1 MTTMTASL
9 PELTR
14 RRHRGLPIGAA
25 LALLGL
31 LATGCERVPN
41 DPRVP
46 SLMPA
51 ADPAPVILVPGA
63 EASTLVTG
71 EGRVMWAA
79 AIGDLLDPATFDRL
93 AQPLTPG
100 SDAAEPFIATDVIR
114 GLPGHDFYGGLI
126 KSLERRSGGPCV
138 LPPDA
143 APESRCI
150 LFPWDWR
157 LDLGLAAARL
167 DALIEHLRRVHD
179 NPKLKVDLIGHSAGG
194 IVVRYFV
201 RFGARDVLEVPPEQ
215 LHVSFA
221 GASKVRR
228 AALLAVP
235 NDGSVLGLRAMMQG
249 HRLGLPVLRPELL
262 AVMPG
267 AYQALPHPERT
278 WLVDVDGKPVRRDLY
293 DPDTWRALRQSIFA
307 PTVRARVLELA
318 DGPVRL
324 AKLEAW
330 FVQALERGRRLQ
342 LALGQPVP
350 APFAYDIFAGDCM
363 PTLARLVEEHIDGA
377 PRLRFSPA
385 EIEHPRPGV
394 DYSALM
400 YHPGDGWVT
409 RGSALGRDI
418 GRRQPAFE
426 VRNAVL
432 CATR

>member
-1 MTTMTASL
+1 M
-9 PELTR
+9 
-14 RRHRGLPIGAA
+14 GAA

-31 LATGCERVPN
+31 LATGCDRVPD

-46 SLMPA
+46 SLTPA
-51 ADPAPVILVPGA
+51 ADPVPVILVPGA
-63 EASTLVTG
+63 EASTLVSG
-71 EGRVMWAA
+71 DGRVMWAA

-93 AQPLTPG
+93 AQPLSPG
-100 SDAAEPFIATDVIR
+100 IDAAEPFVPTDIVR
-114 GLPGHDFYGGLI
+114 GVPGQDFYGGLI

-138 LPPDA
+138 LPPA
-143 APESRCI
+143 VR
-150 LFPWDWR
+150 
-157 LDLGLAAARL
+157 
-167 DALIEHLRRVHD
+167 AL
-179 NPKLKVDLIGHSAGG
+179 
-194 IVVRYFV
+194 
-201 RFGARDVLEVPPEQ
+201 VLE
-215 LHVSFA
+215 
-221 GASKVRR
+221 R
-228 AALLAVP
+228 
-235 NDGSVLGLRAMMQG
+235 
-249 HRLGLPVLRPELL
+249 
-262 AVMPG
+262 
-267 AYQALPHPERT
+267 
-278 WLVDVDGKPVRRDLY
+278 
-293 DPDTWRALRQSIFA
+293 
-307 PTVRARVLELA
+307 A

-432 CATR
+432 GCAGHSQVPSVSAVRNTLMGVLALADADAPDPGAGVRYALREQAR